1 MGFLIHYTVF
11 NKLNEIFPLTII
23 KDTPKESFIHRHIT
37 LKKKKPFEMKFFKLQ
52 EKNACL

>member
-37 LKKKKPFEMKFFKLQ
+37 LKKKNLLLK
-52 EKNACL
+52 